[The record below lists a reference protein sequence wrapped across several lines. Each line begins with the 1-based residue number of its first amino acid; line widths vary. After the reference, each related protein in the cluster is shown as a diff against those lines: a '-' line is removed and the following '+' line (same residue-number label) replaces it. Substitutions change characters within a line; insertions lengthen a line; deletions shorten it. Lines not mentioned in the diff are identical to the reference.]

1 MAHIYGS
8 GGSSAFQIASKKRE
22 EVLWRVL
29 IVVMYGA
36 MGLGVLCGS
45 MFLKYT
51 WIRYVAILIII
62 GLFFCARWWMRRFG
76 RVIEESLREAKVWRR
91 GYEGER
97 VVGELLE
104 SALPDTFHVFND
116 VHFPGR
122 TANIDHIVIGPSG
135 IFVLDTKNWRGN
147 VSLSDD
153 GKTLFVN
160 GQPDK
165 NNTIN
170 VALSAAL
177 DVRDKLKTLTNKEYF
192 VKAILVFPLAK
203 VVPKFNTTVDLQQ
216 DDYLI
221 DKRLKYVDK
230 RTMLPDADIKI
241 AVQALKALFRSDV
254 A

>member
-1 MAHIYGS
+1 MAHVYGS
-8 GGSSAFQIASKKRE
+8 VGNSAFKIASKKRE
-22 EVLWRVL
+22 DVLWRAL
-29 IVVMYGA
+29 IVIMYGA

-45 MFLKYT
+45 MFLKCT
-51 WIRYVAILIII
+51 WIRYVAFLIII

-76 RVIEESLREAKVWRR
+76 CVLEERLRESRLWQR

-104 SALPDTFHVFND
+104 SSLPDTFHVFND

-135 IFVLDTKNWRGN
+135 IFVLDTKNWRGT

-153 GKTLFVN
+153 GKTLFIN
-160 GQPDK
+160 GEPDK
-165 NNTIN
+165 NNTVN

-177 DVRDKLKTLTNKEYF
+177 DVRDKLRTLTNKDYF
-192 VKAILVFPLAK
+192 VKAILVFPRAK
-203 VVPKFNTTVDLQQ
+203 VSPRFNTTVELQQ

-221 DKRLKYVDK
+221 DKRLTYNEK
-230 RTMLPDADIKI
+230 RTMLPEGDVKI
-241 AVQALKALFRSDV
+241 AVQALKALFREDV
-254 A
+254 S

>member
-22 EVLWRVL
+22 DVLWRVL

-45 MFLKYT
+45 MFLRYA
-51 WIRYVAILIII
+51 WIRYVAFLIII
-62 GLFFCARWWMRRFG
+62 VLFFCARWWMRRFG
-76 RVIEESLREAKVWRR
+76 QIIEERLRESHVWRR

-104 SALPDTFHVFND
+104 TALPDTFYVFND

-147 VSLSDD
+147 VSLLDD
-153 GKTLFVN
+153 GKTLLVN
-160 GQPDK
+160 SQPDK
-165 NNTIN
+165 KNTIN

-203 VVPKFNTTVDLQQ
+203 VSPRFNATVELQQ

-221 DKRLKYVDK
+221 DKRLNYIDK

-241 AVQALKALFRSDV
+241 AVQALKALFRNDV